1 MERVVLVLH
10 AFPRLCRGT
19 DNPRVNDISFREF
32 SQPLAFAQPWCLSCK
47 FLEEL
52 GLRTAWRLHVRF
64 HLVKLC
70 RVLVQFPV
78 SLGFFGL
85 LCTPCGQFLPVF
97 TYVKTLCF
105 HLVKIIL
112 CHGFLPFCCCIFE
125 KCHNRKTFKI
135 LLILF
140 FSDSTIRLPS
150 KGNLLY

>member
-1 MERVVLVLH
+1 MFYS
-10 AFPRLCRGT
+10 FPRLGRRT
-19 DNPRVNDISFREF
+19 DYSRVNNSSFREF
-32 SQPLAFAQPWCLSCK
+32 PQPFTFSEPGCFASDLFEK
-47 FLEEL
+47 L
-52 GLRTAWRLHVRF
+52 GFHTAWSLHIRLQ
-64 HLVKLC
+64 LIEIC
-70 RVLVQFPV
+70 QVLVQFFVPFC
-78 SLGFFGL
+78 LFRLFR
-85 LCTPCGQFLPVF
+85 TPCGQFLPVF